1 MLAFDGILKR
11 LSEVGA
17 NSSLSIATTLSGTA
31 VGVSL
36 IVASDP
42 VDLRKLAANP
52 GTRVVLRAILKDA
65 QYAKLSC

>member
-52 GTRVVLRAILKDA
+52 GTRVVLSAILKDA